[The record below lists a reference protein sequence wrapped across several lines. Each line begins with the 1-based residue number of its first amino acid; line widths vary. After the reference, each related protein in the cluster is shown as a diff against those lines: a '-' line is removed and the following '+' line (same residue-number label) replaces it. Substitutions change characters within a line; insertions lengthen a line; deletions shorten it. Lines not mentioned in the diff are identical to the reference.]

1 MVPSAG
7 KGSKD
12 DENTDVIADYME
24 IHEVEDPTIMIG
36 EFLIRQ
42 KLVDPD
48 QLKSLAMILLITARH
63 LNAKPFK
70 LQPRLLIASRND
82 PISAEALNPEF
93 EANLVAFNKSWKEC
107 QKHPDLDP
115 PLPSPVWTYWE
126 SQGLLPYLNLA
137 FDLTVCMAPNLP
149 MLTNLMHNGVLEWTK
164 PESELPISIKDKK
177 ARLEAKQIW
186 SDWPPEDIMMAQHTF
201 RQVDLPIS
209 DFAVWGQTP
218 DLSPVH
224 SRTDD
229 FAALDRTK
237 YTNVPE
243 YIYLST
249 ARFFTIQ
256 KPHIRFGTMGSQI
269 FEEAGA
275 IAVNQSPNAEL
286 KFYTQHQTWPGIE
299 FLYFTK
305 HHANIDDSVFTYQW
319 EKQMLCSIN
328 PKSDTALFNK
338 LCTKYFSEVYSQH
351 TSADGMGDLQ
361 CMQLRVGFYICST
374 NVTLQRKDFCV
385 PIFYVTKDWQGM
397 YMLMFEHTNG
407 KVYYYTLSSTKE
419 GYFPKFP
426 LSDCYSQAQF
436 HLQILNAGN
445 WNKSHISLDN
455 QYAVEEIWCKISISP
470 LDVDNLDS
478 PMNKKRKLD
487 TGSDGILHFISEWLL
502 VTWQF
507 MRCIQLPVFISV
519 GRDIR
524 HRNGAHLKGH
534 TALLSGQLLSTVDF
548 LHSELMVA
556 HMDIKPDNLVLD
568 VKTYSRP
575 ILKIINFNI
584 SITTNAHLKASLTCG
599 TKGYMA
605 PELQEGRLYY
615 PFLADLYSCG
625 ICMGELLAWRAL
637 SKQIALTATR
647 PLESLQKS
655 YAATLPRTVLCCGST
670 CNTPEES

>member
-1 MVPSAG
+1 MSMHSANNTAVIQASSVQSGGAASPVPSA
-7 KGSKD
+7 
-12 DENTDVIADYME
+12 VW
-24 IHEVEDPTIMIG
+24 
-36 EFLIRQ
+36 
-42 KLVDPD
+42 
-48 QLKSLAMILLITARH
+48 
-63 LNAKPFK
+63 
-70 LQPRLLIASRND
+70 AS
-82 PISAEALNPEF
+82 
-93 EANLVAFNKSWKEC
+93 
-107 QKHPDLDP
+107 
-115 PLPSPVWTYWE
+115 WE
-126 SQGLLPYLNLA
+126 YQWLLPYLKLA
-137 FDLTVCMAPNLP
+137 FDFTQCKDLYHPLPDNLII
-149 MLTNLMHNGVLEWTK
+149 NGVMEWEE
-164 PESELPISIKDKK
+164 PQPELPDFVKDKK
-177 ARLEAKQIW
+177 AQLEAKQIW
-186 SDWPPEDIMMAQHTF
+186 SDWLPKHIRGAQDTF
-201 RQVDLPIS
+201 NQAKIPIC
-209 DFAVWGQTP
+209 DFAVLGAYNSEALRADLESRVHKFLRQVGGITMSQFVNITDASIKFGPAPWDSCILYKHDAQIDNSASMSQWRSKNSAPSISQRYIPNTQVLMGWG
-218 DLSPVH
+218 
-224 SRTDD
+224 
-229 FAALDRTK
+229 
-237 YTNVPE
+237 
-243 YIYLST
+243 
-249 ARFFTIQ
+249 
-256 KPHIRFGTMGSQI
+256 
-269 FEEAGA
+269 
-275 IAVNQSPNAEL
+275 
-286 KFYTQHQTWPGIE
+286 
-299 FLYFTK
+299 
-305 HHANIDDSVFTYQW
+305 
-319 EKQMLCSIN
+319 
-328 PKSDTALFNK
+328 
-338 LCTKYFSEVYSQH
+338 
-351 TSADGMGDLQ
+351 
-361 CMQLRVGFYICST
+361 IC
-374 NVTLQRKDFCV
+374 NRKDFCV

-625 ICMGELLAWRAL
+625 ICMGELLGLESPEQADCTHCHKAFRVFAKKL
-637 SKQIALTATR
+637 CSHSPKDR
-647 PLESLQKS
+647 PLLWKHLQ
-655 YAATLPRTVLCCGST
+655 YTRRELGS
-670 CNTPEES
+670 